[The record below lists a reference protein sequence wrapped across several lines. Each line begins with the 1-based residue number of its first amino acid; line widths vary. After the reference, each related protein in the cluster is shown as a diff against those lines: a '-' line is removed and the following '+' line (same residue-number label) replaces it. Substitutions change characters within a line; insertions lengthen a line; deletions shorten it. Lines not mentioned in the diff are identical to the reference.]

1 MKITFKKYNT
11 DPFLFILEQTHFP
24 PVQPATYGGALVL

>member
-11 DPFLFILEQTHFP
+11 GLFLFIFEQTHFP
-24 PVQPATYGGALVL
+24 PVQPTTYSGALVL